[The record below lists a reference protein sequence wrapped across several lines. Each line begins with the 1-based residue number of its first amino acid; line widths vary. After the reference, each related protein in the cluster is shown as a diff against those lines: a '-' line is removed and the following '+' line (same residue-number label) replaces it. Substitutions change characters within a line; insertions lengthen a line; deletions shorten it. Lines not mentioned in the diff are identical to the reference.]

1 MRRISRRRKL
11 AFAAAALTL
20 ALAAALLALEVGLRL
35 LWTGYYLKEPGM
47 RARPSPTLGWE
58 NRPSVEFTYG
68 EPEFVMA
75 VRHDE
80 RGFRGPGVPAT
91 KPSGGARVLALGD
104 SFTYGIGVQEDETY
118 AARLQALDPRLQVIN
133 AGVQG
138 YGTAQALQ
146 LYRERG
152 ALDADVVLLGYFWN
166 DLANNVKGPRL
177 GYALGPA
184 GELTYTRPTHEVKDP
199 GPDFKKTPFR
209 GSRAYR
215 FLSDRLK
222 MLRYRAKAAL
232 GVATEDPDLLRPD
245 ELEEAWAWQEALL
258 RELARLVAE
267 RGARLVVAII
277 PDQVQVHPE
286 VEVVGLSAHY
296 VDVQPRLL
304 ALGERLGITM
314 VDLTPGLKD
323 LAAREGVTL
332 YHRYDR
338 HLDAAGQDAAARL
351 MLDAV
356 RRAAGLA
363 QE

>member
-1 MRRISRRRKL
+1 MGRPRRKKVL
-11 AFAAAALTL
+11 FALVAL
-20 ALAAALLALEVGLRL
+20 ALALALSLLVLEAGLRL
-35 LWTGYYLKEPGM
+35 LWTSYYVKEPGM
-47 RARPSPTLGWE
+47 RARPSVTLGWE

-91 KPSGGARVLALGD
+91 KPAGGARVLAIGD
-104 SFTYGIGVQEDETY
+104 SFTYGIGVQEEETY
-118 AARLQALDPRLQVIN
+118 AARLEALEPRLQVIN

-138 YGTAQALQ
+138 YGTTQALQ

-177 GYALGPA
+177 GFELGPDGA
-184 GELTYTRPTHEVKDP
+184 FTYTRPTHEVRDP
-199 GPDFKKTPFR
+199 GPDFKKSPLR
-209 GSRAYR
+209 GSYAYR

-222 MLRYRAKAAL
+222 MLKYRLKAAV
-232 GVATEDPDLLRPD
+232 GAATEDPDLLRPD
-245 ELEEAWAWQEALL
+245 ELDDAWAWQEAAL
-258 RELARLVAE
+258 RELKALVTE

-277 PDQVQVHPE
+277 PDQVQVHPD
-286 VEVVGLSAHY
+286 VSVVGLSEHY

-304 ALGERLGITM
+304 ALGERLGIPM
-314 VDLTPGLKD
+314 VDLTPGLRD

-338 HLDAAGQDAAARL
+338 HLNAAGQDAAARL

-356 RRAAGLA
+356 RQAAGLA
-363 QE
+363 PE